1 MTRSTEAGNQY
12 FREITQQLRD
22 FSAARNWDKH
32 HAPRNLAASVSIEA
46 AELLELFQWE
56 NGNESWDSNRTGEKH
71 QRIRE
76 ELADVL
82 IYAIRLA
89 DLSGI
94 DIPQAIS
101 DKIARNAVKY
111 PPTHHDE

>member
-1 MTRSTEAGNQY
+1 MASKHAAGNQY
-12 FREITQQLRD
+12 FQEITQQLRD
-22 FSAARNWDKH
+22 FSSARNWDQH

-46 AELLELFQWE
+46 AELLEIFQWE
-56 NGNESWDSNRTGEKH
+56 NGNEPWDNVRSGEKH
-71 QRIRE
+71 QRVRE

-89 DLSGI
+89 DLAGI

-101 DKIARNAVKY
+101 DKIARNAIKY

>member
-1 MTRSTEAGNQY
+1 MPSAYESGIQY
-12 FREITQQLRD
+12 FEAVSQQLRD
-22 FSAARNWDKH
+22 FSAERDWDKH

-56 NGNESWDSNRTGEKH
+56 NGSEPWDENRVGEKH

-89 DLSGI
+89 DLAGV
-94 DIPQAIS
+94 DIPQAIE

-111 PPTHHDE
+111 PPTQYNE